1 MIIYF
6 VDGSFFDPNNLP
18 EETKMK
24 AKRLL
29 CLLLVPILILLAACG
44 AADAPAPETTAE
56 TTDSDGTH
64 VVTFSVNGTETKLTV
79 ADGETPV
86 YPGDTAWETTEHYYK
101 IVGWDKEIVPAT
113 ENVTYTANVGEY
125 GLTVY
130 DVRFNLK
137 SGIFQAPTHEGE
149 IPTPPKGYDRPDLTP
164 TKVGTFTGWDKELV
178 APTAEN
184 MAGKRFEIYTAKY
197 EYATRYYSVTFK
209 VGENEYPLSIEANE
223 TPVCP
228 VTPEA
233 PEGQIFVGWDKEIVA
248 VKEDAVYTARFMSG
262 DCPTTFTVA
271 TWNIG
276 HFAMGNARDSRISA
290 SAYETESAKYRAYI
304 EGLNADL
311 LCVNEYSRQFTSS
324 GDYLAQ
330 DALFAEPT
338 PIYYAGP
345 QRHFSCNA
353 VFSRL
358 PLQNI
363 QVHDFEC
370 NQGVTLLYSSTN
382 KAEYYYYMTA
392 ELVVG
397 GETVHFVFTHLAF
410 DDDRDPDTVCQA
422 QIAELIDLYKDEE
435 YVVMMGD
442 WNAYYKPYFVPFD
455 EAGYTLGNY
464 GEILTCTG
472 SKTGGLEWPVDD
484 IIVKGLEMSDFRAVN
499 TGLSDHIAV
508 VATLTLTSSEQ

>member
-1 MIIYF
+1 
-6 VDGSFFDPNNLP
+6 
-18 EETKMK
+18 MK

-149 IPTPPKGYDRPDLTP
+149 IPTPPKDYDRPDLTL

-209 VGENEYPLSIEANE
+209 VGENEYPLSLEANE

-276 HFAMGNARDSRISA
+276 
-290 SAYETESAKYRAYI
+290 
-304 EGLNADL
+304 
-311 LCVNEYSRQFTSS
+311 
-324 GDYLAQ
+324 
-330 DALFAEPT
+330 
-338 PIYYAGP
+338 
-345 QRHFSCNA
+345 QRPRFENL
-353 VFSRL
+353 RL
-358 PLQNI
+358 RLRNR
-363 QVHDFEC
+363 V
-370 NQGVTLLYSSTN
+370 
-382 KAEYYYYMTA
+382 
-392 ELVVG
+392 
-397 GETVHFVFTHLAF
+397 
-410 DDDRDPDTVCQA
+410 
-422 QIAELIDLYKDEE
+422 
-435 YVVMMGD
+435 
-442 WNAYYKPYFVPFD
+442 
-455 EAGYTLGNY
+455 
-464 GEILTCTG
+464 GEI
-472 SKTGGLEWPVDD
+472 PRVYR
-484 IIVKGLEMSDFRAVN
+484 RA
-499 TGLSDHIAV
+499 
-508 VATLTLTSSEQ
+508 